1 MIACFMNFHEKE
13 NAQDLKKHLDRV
25 IERAIEFGCS
35 VFVSGKKYPE
45 DKIFEERVK
54 EIKKHYEPGEVNYV
68 GITVEDDEELKNLFI
83 HIADWEMYSY
93 EEI

>member
-1 MIACFMNFHEKE
+1 MICCFMNFHEKE
-13 NAQDLKKHLDRV
+13 NAQDLKRHLDKE

-35 VFVSGKKYPE
+35 VFVSGKKHPE

-54 EIKKHYEPGEVNYV
+54 EAATHYQPGEVCYV
-68 GITVEDDEELKNLFI
+68 GITVEDDKELKNLFI
-83 HIADWEMYSY
+83 HIADWEVYSY